1 MMDTSTFSE
10 RIKEIRDE
18 ITSAKTIKKLK
29 QDDLKKL
36 VDEAKLLKN
45 ELKNK
50 YDIDVNSLQELY
62 DQTKLDLENK
72 LTEAE
77 TKLSEIKADDESE

>member
-1 MMDTSTFSE
+1 MDTSTFSE

-36 VDEAKLLKN
+36 VEEAKLLKN

-50 YDIDVNSLQELY
+50 YDIDVNSLQDLY
-62 DQTKLDLENK
+62 DQTKKDLEKK

-77 TKLSEIKADDESE
+77 AKLSEIKADDEAE

>member
-1 MMDTSTFSE
+1 MDTSTFSE

-36 VDEAKLLKN
+36 IEEARLLKDELKTQYDIGVNELQTLYEKTEKDLEEKLL
-45 ELKNK
+45 
-50 YDIDVNSLQELY
+50 
-62 DQTKLDLENK
+62 
-72 LTEAE
+72 EAE
-77 TKLSEIKADDESE
+77 QKLLEIKTEDESD

>member
-1 MMDTSTFSE
+1 MDTSAFSE

-36 VDEAKLLKN
+36 VEEAKLLKN
-45 ELKNK
+45 ELKIK
-50 YDIDVNSLQELY
+50 YDIDVNSLQDLY
-62 DQTKLDLENK
+62 DQTKKDLEKK

-77 TKLSEIKADDESE
+77 AKLSEIKADDEAE

>member
-1 MMDTSTFSE
+1 MDTSTFSE

-36 VDEAKLLKN
+36 VDEA
-45 ELKNK
+45 
-50 YDIDVNSLQELY
+50 
-62 DQTKLDLENK
+62 
-72 LTEAE
+72 
-77 TKLSEIKADDESE
+77 

>member
-1 MMDTSTFSE
+1 MDTSTFSE

-36 VDEAKLLKN
+36 VEEAKLLKN
-45 ELKNK
+45 ELNDK
-50 YDIDVNSLQELY
+50 YDIDVNSLQDLY
-62 DQTKLDLENK
+62 DQTKKDLEKK

-77 TKLSEIKADDESE
+77 AKLSEIKADDEAE

>member
-1 MMDTSTFSE
+1 MDTSTFSE

-36 VDEAKLLKN
+36 VEEAKLLKN
-45 ELKNK
+45 ELKIK
-50 YDIDVNSLQELY
+50 YDIDVNSLQDLY
-62 DQTKLDLENK
+62 DQTKKDLEKK

-77 TKLSEIKADDESE
+77 AKLSEIKADDEAE

>member
-1 MMDTSTFSE
+1 MDTSTFSE

-29 QDDLKKL
+29 QDDLRKI

>member
-1 MMDTSTFSE
+1 MDTSTFSE

-29 QDDLKKL
+29 QDDLRKL

>member
-1 MMDTSTFSE
+1 MDTSTFSE